1 MRPNFKRGI
10 MKVTSFT
17 VLPETPEELN
27 PLKEIAYNMW
37 YSWNWEAVKLFIALD
52 PEYWE
57 KSYQSPINML
67 CMLPLRK
74 MEEAARNRNFISHM
88 NRVYRR
94 FQEYLNEK
102 PWFEKK
108 FGGKNKSLIAYF
120 SCEYGIDEGLPLY
133 SGGLGILAG
142 DHMKSASDLGIPL
155 MGVGLFYR
163 QGYFKQYLNADGWQ
177 MESYPANNRHRMPL
191 TLERDKKGD
200 PLLVDLSDINISVK
214 FQIWRV
220 EVGRTLLYLLDTN
233 ISSNPPEHQLITMQ
247 LYGGDRDMRIRQE
260 ILLGIGGLRALY
272 TLGLTPTV
280 CHINE
285 GHAAFLMLERL
296 RLHMQ
301 EEGLSLREAF
311 EICWASNIFTT
322 HTPVPAGNE
331 RFNPQLVQKYL
342 SGYVEKMGFSW
353 NDFLALGREDPNN
366 QGEDFCMT
374 ILALKLAARSNG
386 VSKLHGEV
394 SRKMWKNLWPHLPED
409 DVPIT
414 SITNGIHTRSWVS
427 HEQAALLQRYLGS
440 AFVDEPMNSE
450 MWKKVVDIPSA
461 ELWKL
466 KELRREKLVEFV
478 RKRLRAQFTN
488 RRLSPSEVNHA
499 DEVLDTK
506 ALTIG
511 FARRFAP
518 YKRTNLLLSDSERLA
533 KMLLNS
539 NKPVQ
544 LIFAGKAHPA
554 DNLGKELIKQLIHF
568 IRDERFRQKI
578 VFLEDYDINVA
589 RYMVQGVDVWLNTPR
604 RPMEASGTSGMKAAV
619 NGVLNLSVLD
629 GWWPE
634 GYESGT
640 GWAIGRGEEY
650 DDPDYQDAVAG
661 HLLYDTLEREVIPL
675 FYKRD
680 ADGLPREWIENMKTT
695 LKRLGF
701 AFSSNRM
708 VAEYTE
714 RFYVNADG
722 DYEKLSANNCMM
734 AKEMAKWR
742 KRLEENWNRIKVVS
756 LKAELGDEVL
766 RTGDEI
772 PVIAEIEL
780 GDLKPEDIAVELYHG
795 QVNDQEVI
803 TEAHIEQMEVQ
814 KSSDNTHLYEGK
826 IICQYAGRYGFAIRI
841 LPGHLALP
849 HRLLPGL
856 VVWA

>member
-1 MRPNFKRGI
+1 
-10 MKVTSFT
+10 MKITSFT

-52 PEYWE
+52 SECWE

-74 MEEAARNRNFISHM
+74 MEEAARNKKFISHM
-88 NRVYRR
+88 NRVYQK

-108 FGGKNKSLIAYF
+108 FGERNKSLIAYF

-177 MESYPANNRHRMPL
+177 MESYPENNRHRMPL
-191 TLERDKKGD
+191 ILERDKKGD
-200 PLLVDLSDINISVK
+200 PLLIDLSDTNIPIK

-233 ISSNPPEHQLITMQ
+233 ISSNPPEHRSITMQ

-272 TLGLTPTV
+272 ALGLTPTV
-280 CHINE
+280 CHTNE

-311 EICWASNIFTT
+311 EVCWASNIFTT

-342 SGYVEKMGFSW
+342 GSYVEKMGFSW
-353 NDFLALGREDPNN
+353 NDFLALGREDQNN

-374 ILALKLAARSNG
+374 VLALKLAARNNG

-414 SITNGIHTRSWVS
+414 SITNGIHTGSWVS
-427 HEQAALLQRYLGS
+427 HEQAALLQKYLGS
-440 AFVDEPMNSE
+440 AFVDEPMNAE

-488 RRLSPSEVNHA
+488 RRLSPSEINHA

-518 YKRTNLLLSDSERLA
+518 YKRANLLLSEPERLA

-539 NKPVQ
+539 KKPVQ

-634 GYESGT
+634 GYVSGA

-695 LKRLGF
+695 FKRLGF
-701 AFSSNRM
+701 SFSSNRM

-714 RFYVNADG
+714 RFYVNAGD
-722 DYEKLSANNCMM
+722 DYEKLSAKNCMM

-742 KRLEENWNRIKVVS
+742 KRVEENWNRIKVIS
-756 LKAELGDEVL
+756 LKAELDDEVL

-780 GDLKPEDIAVELYHG
+780 GDLKPEDVAVELYHG

-814 KSSDNTHLYEGK
+814 KSSDTTHLYDGK
-826 IICQYAGRYGFAIRI
+826 IVCQYAGRYGFAIRI
-841 LPGHLALP
+841 VPGHLALA

>member
-1 MRPNFKRGI
+1 MNI
-10 MKVTSFT
+10 TSFT
-17 VLPETPEELN
+17 VLPDTPDALN

-37 YSWNWEAVKLFIALD
+37 CSWNWEAVKLFITLD
-52 PEYWE
+52 PECWE

-67 CMLPLRK
+67 CMLPLQKLER
-74 MEEAARNRNFISHM
+74 AAKDRGFISRV
-88 NRVYRR
+88 NRVYES
-94 FQEYLNEK
+94 FQNYLNEK
-102 PWFEKK
+102 TWFEKK
-108 FGGKNKSLIAYF
+108 FGKKGKPFIAYF
-120 SCEYGIDEGLPLY
+120 SCEYGIDESLPLY

-155 MGVGLFYR
+155 VGVGLFYR

-177 MESYPANNRHRMPL
+177 MESYPENNRHRMPL
-191 TLERDKKGD
+191 TLERDKDGN
-200 PLLVDLSDINISVK
+200 PLLIDLSDVNIPVVVN
-214 FQIWRV
+214 IWRV
-220 EVGRTLLYLLDTN
+220 DVGRIPLYLLSTN
-233 ISSNPPEHQLITMQ
+233 VTSNPPEHRLITMQ

-260 ILLGIGGLRALY
+260 IVLGIGGLRALRA
-272 TLGLTPTV
+272 LGLSPAV

-301 EEGLSLREAF
+301 EGGLSLSEAF
-311 EICWASNIFTT
+311 EVCWASNIFTT

-331 RFNPQLVQKYL
+331 RFNPQLVQNYFG
-342 SGYVEKMGFSW
+342 GYVEKMGFSW
-353 NDFLALGREDPNN
+353 SEFLALGREDPSK
-366 QGEDFCMT
+366 QEEDFCMT
-374 ILALKLAARSNG
+374 VLALKLAARSNG

-394 SRKMWKNLWPHLPED
+394 SRKMWKNLWPHLPEN

-427 HEQAALLQRYLGS
+427 HEHAALFQKYFGS

-450 MWKKVVDIPSA
+450 IWKRVDDIPDT
-461 ELWKL
+461 ELWEL
-466 KELRREKLVEFV
+466 KELRRQKLVEFV
-478 RKRLRAQFTN
+478 RKRLRMQFTN
-488 RRLSPSEVNHA
+488 RRLSPSEINLA
-499 DEVLDTK
+499 DEVLDPK

-511 FARRFAP
+511 FARRFAS
-518 YKRTNLLLSDSERLA
+518 YKRANLLLREPERLA

-539 NKPVQ
+539 EQPVQ

-634 GYESGT
+634 GYARGT

-650 DDPDYQDAVAG
+650 DDPNYQDAVAG

-675 FYKRD
+675 FYQRD
-680 ADGLPREWIENMKTT
+680 ADGLPGEWIKNIKTT
-695 LKRLGF
+695 LKKLGF

-714 RFYVNADG
+714 RFYLNADR
-722 DYEKLSANNCMM
+722 DYGRLSAGKY
-734 AKEMAKWR
+734 ALVKEMAKWR
-742 KRLEENWNRIKVVS
+742 KKVEEDWGKIRIANVQ
-756 LKAELGDEVL
+756 ADLGDEIL
-766 RTGDEI
+766 RAGDEI

-780 GDLKPEDIAVELYHG
+780 GDLKPEDVAVELYHG
-795 QVNDQEVI
+795 QVNDQDEI
-803 TEAHIEQMEVQ
+803 SNTHIEQMEVQ
-814 KSSDNTHLYEGK
+814 KSSNGVHVYKGT
-826 IICQYAGRYGFAIRI
+826 IVCQYAGRYGFSLRV
-841 LPGHLALP
+841 LPGHCALT

-856 VVWA
+856 IAWA

>member
-1 MRPNFKRGI
+1 MNI
-10 MKVTSFT
+10 TSFT
-17 VLPETPEELN
+17 VLPETPEALN

-37 YSWNWEAVKLFIALD
+37 CSWNWEAVELFIKLD
-52 PEYWE
+52 PECWE

-67 CMLPLRK
+67 CMLPLQK
-74 MEEAARNRNFISHM
+74 LEEAARNQNFISQM
-88 NRVYRR
+88 SCVYQN
-94 FQEYLNEK
+94 FQNYLKEK
-102 PWFEKK
+102 TWFEKK
-108 FGGKNKSLIAYF
+108 FGERKKPFVAYF
-120 SCEYGIDEGLPLY
+120 SCEYGIDESLPLY
-133 SGGLGILAG
+133 SGGLGVLAG

-155 MGVGLFYR
+155 MGVGLLYR

-177 MESYPANNRHRMPL
+177 MESYPENNRHRMPL
-191 TLERDKKGD
+191 TMERDKEGN
-200 PLLVDLSDINISVK
+200 PLLIDLSDVNIPVK

-220 EVGRTLLYLLDTN
+220 DVGRIPLYLLSTN
-233 ISSNPPEHQLITMQ
+233 VSSNPPEHRLITMQ

-260 ILLGIGGLRALY
+260 ILLGIGGVRALY
-272 TLGLTPTV
+272 ALGLPPAV

-301 EEGLSLREAF
+301 EEGLSFREAF
-311 EICWASNIFTT
+311 EVCWASNIFTT

-331 RFNPQLVQKYL
+331 RFDPQLVQKYL
-342 SGYVEKMGFSW
+342 GSYVEKIGFSW

-366 QGEDFCMT
+366 QSEDFCMT
-374 ILALKLAARSNG
+374 VLALKLAAHSNG

-394 SRKMWKNLWPHLPED
+394 SRKMWKNIWPHLPEE

-427 HEQAALLQRYLGS
+427 HEHAALYQKYLGS

-450 MWKKVVDIPSA
+450 VWKRVDDIPDA
-461 ELWKL
+461 DLWELR
-466 KELRREKLVEFV
+466 EVRREKLVDFV
-478 RKRLRAQFTN
+478 RKRLRMQFTN
-488 RRLSPSEVNHA
+488 RMLPPSEINLA
-499 DEVLDTK
+499 DEVLDPK

-511 FARRFAP
+511 FARRFAA
-518 YKRTNLLLSDSERLA
+518 YKRADLLLRESERLA
-533 KMLLNS
+533 KMFLNS
-539 NKPVQ
+539 EQPVQ

-554 DNLGKELIKQLIHF
+554 DNQGKELIRQIIHF
-568 IRDERFRQKI
+568 ARDERFRRKI

-604 RPMEASGTSGMKAAV
+604 RPMEASGTSGMKAAA

-634 GYESGT
+634 GYTIGT

-650 DDPDYQDAVAG
+650 EDQDYQDAVAG
-661 HLLYDTLEREVIPL
+661 HLLYDTLEREVTPL

-680 ADGLPREWIENMKTT
+680 ADGLPRGWIKYMKAA

-701 AFSSNRM
+701 AFSSHRM

-714 RFYVNADG
+714 RCYLNADN
-722 DYEKLSANNCMM
+722 DYRKLGAKECTL
-734 AKEMAKWR
+734 AKEMAHWR
-742 KRLEENWNRIKVVS
+742 EKVEDNWNSIKILN

-766 RTGDEI
+766 RAGDEI

-780 GDLKPEDIAVELYHG
+780 GDLKPDDVAVELYHG
-795 QVNDQEVI
+795 PINDQEVI
-803 TEAHIEQMEVQ
+803 TNALIEQMEVHE
-814 KSSDNTHLYEGK
+814 SSSNPYVYKGDIVCH
-826 IICQYAGRYGFAIRI
+826 YAGRYGFALRVV
-841 LPGHLALP
+841 PGHNALP
-849 HRLLPGL
+849 HRFLPGL
-856 VVWA
+856 IVWS

>member
-1 MRPNFKRGI
+1 
-10 MKVTSFT
+10 MKITSFT
-17 VLPETPEELN
+17 VLPETPEALN

-67 CMLPLRK
+67 CMLPLEK
-74 MEEAARNRNFISHM
+74 MEEAARNQDFIAQM
-88 NRVYRR
+88 NHVYQK
-94 FQEYLNEK
+94 FQKYLNDK

-108 FGGKNKSLIAYF
+108 FGEKRQSLIAYF
-120 SCEYGIDEGLPLY
+120 CCEYGIDEGLPLY

-155 MGVGLFYR
+155 VGVGLFYR
-163 QGYFKQYLNADGWQ
+163 QGYFKQSLNADGWQ
-177 MESYPANNRHRMPL
+177 MESYPENNRHRMPL
-191 TLERDKKGD
+191 TLEKDKKGD
-200 PLLVDLSDINISVK
+200 PLLIDLSDTNIPIK
-214 FQIWRV
+214 FQMWRV
-220 EVGRTLLYLLDTN
+220 GVGRSHLYLLDTN
-233 ISSNPPEHQLITMQ
+233 ISSNPPEHRLITMQ

-272 TLGLTPTV
+272 ALGLTPTV

-296 RLHMQ
+296 RLYMQ
-301 EEGLSLREAF
+301 EEGLSLKEAF
-311 EICWASNIFTT
+311 EVCWASNIFTT

-331 RFNPQLVQKYL
+331 RFNAQLVKKYL
-342 SGYVEKMGFSW
+342 GGYVEKMGFSW
-353 NDFLALGREDPNN
+353 NDFLTLGREDPNN

-374 ILALKLAARSNG
+374 VLALKLAARSNG

-394 SRKMWKNLWPHLPED
+394 SRKMWKTLWPYLPES

-414 SITNGIHTRSWVS
+414 SITNGIHNRSWVS
-427 HEQAALLQRYLGS
+427 HEQAALLQKYLGP

-450 MWKKVVDIPSA
+450 IWKKVVDIPCSQ
-461 ELWKL
+461 LWKL

-478 RKRLRAQFTN
+478 RKRLRMQFTN
-488 RRLSPSEVNHA
+488 RRLSPSEINLA
-499 DEVLDTK
+499 DEVLDAKT
-506 ALTIG
+506 LTIG
-511 FARRFAP
+511 FARRFAS
-518 YKRTNLLLSDSERLA
+518 YKRANLLLHEPERLA
-533 KMLLNS
+533 NMLLNS
-539 NKPVQ
+539 EKPVQ

-554 DNLGKELIKQLIHF
+554 DNLGKDLIKQLIHF
-568 IRDERFRQKI
+568 IRDERFRYKI

-634 GYESGT
+634 GYTIGT

-650 DDPDYQDAVAG
+650 GDPDYQDAVMG
-661 HLLYDTLEREVIPL
+661 HLLYDMLEREVIPL

-680 ADGLPREWIENMKTT
+680 ADGFPREWIENMKKT
-695 LKRLGF
+695 LLRLGF

-714 RFYVNADG
+714 RFYVHAND
-722 DYEKLSANNCMM
+722 DYKKLSARNYVL
-734 AKEMAKWR
+734 AKEMAQWR
-742 KRLEENWNRIKVVS
+742 KRLEENWSRIKVVS
-756 LKAELGDEVL
+756 LQAKPDEQELH
-766 RTGDEI
+766 TGDEI
-772 PVIAEIEL
+772 PVMAEVEL
-780 GDLKPEDIAVELYHG
+780 GDLKPDDVAVELYHG
-795 QVNDQEVI
+795 QVSDREEI
-803 TEAHIEQMEVQ
+803 TNAHIEQMVVQ
-814 KSSDNTHLYEGK
+814 PSSNKTHLYKGK
-826 IICQYAGRYGFAIRI
+826 VTCQYAGRYGFALRI
-841 LPGHLALP
+841 VPGHKSLS
-849 HRLLPGL
+849 HRLLP
-856 VVWA
+856 VRIVWA